1 MAAAKLPQP
10 VFDVNGFF
18 RAVFSRSAGFAMKGE
33 KLGERL
39 GEKLGEN
46 ERRIL
51 QLIEADNSISISI
64 MAKTVGISTTAVDNN
79 LKKLKQKGVLRRI
92 GPDRGGHWK
101 ILA

>member
-33 KLGERL
+33 KLGER
-39 GEKLGEN
+39 LGEN